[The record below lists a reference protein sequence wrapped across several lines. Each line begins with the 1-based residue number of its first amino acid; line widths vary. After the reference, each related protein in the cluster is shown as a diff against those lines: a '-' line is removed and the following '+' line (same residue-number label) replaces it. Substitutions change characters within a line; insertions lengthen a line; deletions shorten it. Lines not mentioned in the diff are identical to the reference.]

1 MQKMY
6 GQYCI
11 QLEYTNP
18 FKFLMGHDL
27 FFLNQAIKNIN
38 GKVVAKRPVAVDWA
52 VPKKVYTVAAK
63 ADAKDNGKYK
73 VSFISYLSL
82 SHSFIH
88 YTNYEFL
95 HS

>member
-1 MQKMY
+1 
-6 GQYCI
+6 
-11 QLEYTNP
+11 
-18 FKFLMGHDL
+18 MGHDL
-27 FFLNQAIKNIN
+27 IFLNQAIKNIN

-63 ADAKDNGKYK
+63 VDAKDNGKSK

-88 YTNYEFL
+88 YTQIKSSYRANARFILRE
-95 HS
+95 

>member
-11 QLEYTNP
+11 QLELTNP
-18 FKFLMGHDL
+18 FKFLMGHEL

-73 VSFISYLSL
+73 VFFISFLFL

-88 YTNYEFL
+88 YTN
-95 HS
+95 